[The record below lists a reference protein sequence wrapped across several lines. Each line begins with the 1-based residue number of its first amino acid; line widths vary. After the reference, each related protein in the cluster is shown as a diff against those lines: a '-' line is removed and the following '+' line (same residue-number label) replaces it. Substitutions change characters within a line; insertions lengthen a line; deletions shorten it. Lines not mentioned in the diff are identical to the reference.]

1 MSAWAKL
8 FNVLVI
14 LISVAAF
21 LVSWS
26 THTTTQ
32 RELLTSRD
40 LQASQAL
47 YEALDLLGAEA
58 RVGSLALAF
67 TDNDAEA
74 TPDRLQR
81 LERARRAIER
91 FTILVPDSDE
101 AFELMFYWSIAAG
114 DLDGAITLL
123 QEASPPGEEVTES
136 QVQAFVGRI
145 LVTRFGQ
152 FESAFV
158 AFKRAIEL
166 APEEAGLYADYG
178 WALHSGG
185 DDERSITMLEWAVS
199 LDPADVYSR
208 LLLGHVYQ
216 GTEMPEEAE
225 QILSALVG
233 DVPENDAARNVLGA
247 FYALE
252 GRYDEA
258 VEQFREA
265 IRLVPNEGMYYANLG
280 RYLRELGRHEEAEEA
295 YRRASQWWDEPWAL
309 EELEGPLTKISH
321 WGLL

>member
-1 MSAWAKL
+1 MSPWEKL
-8 FNVLVI
+8 FGALAI
-14 LISVAAF
+14 LISVVALF
-21 LVSWS
+21 ISWS
-26 THTTTQ
+26 TYTTTQ
-32 RELLTSRD
+32 RELLTNKN
-40 LQASQAL
+40 LQASQAF

-58 RVGSLALAF
+58 HVDSLRLAF
-67 TDNDAEA
+67 SENDSGP

-81 LERARRAIER
+81 LERARRAIET
-91 FTILVPDSDE
+91 FAILVPDSDE

-185 DDERSITMLEWAVS
+185 DNERSITMLEWAVS
-199 LDPADVYSR
+199 LDPAGVFSR
-208 LLLGHVYQ
+208 LMLGHVYQ

-225 QILSALVG
+225 QILSAVVG
-233 DVPENDAARNVLGA
+233 DVPENDTARNVLGA

-295 YRRASQWWDEPWAL
+295 YRSASQWWDEPWAI
-309 EELEGPLTKISH
+309 EELEGPLTKIGH